1 MFRGDAHLAGGSI
14 TFDTATP
21 LVIEQALLSI
31 PSEVWLTPDGCHQRI
46 ALKDRLVASYLA
58 NAAPL
63 ALRRRWGAG
72 YIVLTESAK
81 RPGYWQLTYFMDKM
95 TPVNDSQ
102 YPSKR
107 MALDDFFRLAYS
119 SRANAVTNDLTANSF
134 SVSNVG
140 VM

>member
-1 MFRGDAHLAGGSI
+1 M
-14 TFDTATP
+14 TFDTSTP

-31 PSEVWLTPDGCHQRI
+31 PSEVWPTPDGCHQRTT
-46 ALKDRLVASYLA
+46 LKDRLVAFYLA
-58 NAAPL
+58 NSAPL

-81 RPGYWQLTYFMDKM
+81 HPGYWQITYFMDKM
-95 TPVNDSQ
+95 TPINDCQ

-107 MALDDFFRLAYS
+107 EALDDFFRLAYS
-119 SRANAVTNDLTANSF
+119 SRANAVANDMAAGSF

-140 VM
+140 AV